1 MRANQFGC
9 VPTLILILLSLMAVQ
24 TTALNFTF
32 FKLFDPAT
40 LEKISPQNI
49 YKRIGMKR
57 MQSNAP
63 IINFPANFE
72 MVLSN
77 NDPGFNLTEI
87 IYMVRFNFEVESVYD
102 AL

>member
-1 MRANQFGC
+1 
-9 VPTLILILLSLMAVQ
+9 
-24 TTALNFTF
+24 
-32 FKLFDPAT
+32 
-40 LEKISPQNI
+40 
-49 YKRIGMKR
+49 

-87 IYMVRFNFEVESVYD
+87 IYMDGNKEKMRIQLYYSILGLDQTKAFDIIIDEKE
-102 AL
+102 